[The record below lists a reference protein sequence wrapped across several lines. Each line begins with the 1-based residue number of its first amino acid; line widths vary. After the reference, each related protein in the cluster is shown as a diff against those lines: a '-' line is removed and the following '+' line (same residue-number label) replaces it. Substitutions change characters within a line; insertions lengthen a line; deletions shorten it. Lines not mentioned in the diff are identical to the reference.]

1 MSDSDNTLLP
11 KKLQHAKVITE
22 SRYNFSVIE
31 KRCYY
36 LVLEDLRKKNNNYEK
51 TLFEDLVVRIP
62 HYKLEKAGDKH
73 RKVYRSLETLRD
85 KSIFIEDKNKKM
97 TVGFINYV
105 EYDKNSRT
113 YEVGISH
120 KILPYLLDLVTHVY
134 TSFDMVIVMSLKS
147 EYSQRFY
154 ELCSQYRKLGKFF
167 KSEDDLRKMFKLE
180 NKYKNPYDLKLRTII
195 KAQKELKNLYD
206 TGQSDIYFTF
216 RPKEKEGKRELS
228 WWFDI
233 HDKKKVVG
241 DLEYE
246 DLHILGQQVKL
257 ALNRYFQND
266 KKYVKRVIDNIMLHP
281 DKIPEVA
288 KKLEKTINKYP
299 NNVEVAKVTRT
310 FLKDDF
316 NID

>member
-1 MSDSDNTLLP
+1 MSDSKKTISS

-22 SRYNFSVIE
+22 SRYNFNVIE

-36 LVLEDLRKKNNNYEK
+36 LVLEELRKKHSNVSKN
-51 TLFEDLVVRIP
+51 LFDDLVVKMP
-62 HYKLEKAGDKH
+62 HFHLEKAGDKH
-73 RKVYRSLETLRD
+73 RKVYKSLETLRD
-85 KSIFIEDKNKKM
+85 KTIHIEDKNKKM

-147 EYSQRFY
+147 EYTQRFY

-167 KSEDDLRKMFKLE
+167 KSEEELRAMFKLE
-180 NKYKNPYDLKLRTII
+180 NKYKSTYDFKKHTII
-195 KAQKELKNLYD
+195 KAQNELKKLYD
-206 TGQSDIYFTF
+206 AGQSDICFTF

-257 ALNRYFQND
+257 ALNRYFPKD
-266 KKYVKRVIDNIMLHP
+266 KKYVKRVIDDIMLNP

-288 KKLEKTINKYP
+288 KKLERTAKNYS
-299 NNVEVAKVTRT
+299 NNTAIAKIART
-310 FLKDDF
+310 FLRDDF
-316 NID
+316 NIE

>member
-36 LVLEDLRKKNNNYEK
+36 LVLEDLRKKNDNCEK

-85 KSIFIEDKNKKM
+85 KSIFIEDENKKM
-97 TVGFINYV
+97 TVGFINYI
-105 EYDKNSRT
+105 EYHKESRV
-113 YEVGISH
+113 YEIGVSN
-120 KILPYLLDLVTHVY
+120 KILPYLLDLVNHVY
-134 TSFDMVIVMSLKS
+134 TSYDMVIVMSLKS

-180 NKYKNPYDLKLRTII
+180 DKYPSTYNFKLRTIE
-195 KAQKELKNLYD
+195 KAQKELRELYD
-206 TGQSDIYFTF
+206 AGQSDIYFTY
-216 RPKEKEGKRELS
+216 RVKDKEGKRELS
-228 WWFDI
+228 WWFNI

-246 DLHILGQQVKL
+246 DLHILGQQVKS

-266 KKYVKRVIDNIMLHP
+266 KKYVKRVIDDIMLNP

-288 KKLEKTINKYP
+288 KKLERTAKSYP
-299 NNVEVAKVTRT
+299 NNVEVAKVVRT
-310 FLKDDF
+310 FLKNDF